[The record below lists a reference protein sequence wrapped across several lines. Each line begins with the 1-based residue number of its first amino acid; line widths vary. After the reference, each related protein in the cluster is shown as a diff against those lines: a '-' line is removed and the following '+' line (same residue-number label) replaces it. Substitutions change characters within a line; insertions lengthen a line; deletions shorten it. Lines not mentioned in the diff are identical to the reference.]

1 MKKIQNIS
9 EEGFSKG
16 IDTSSL
22 KENIDQIQK
31 PSIDLDNIR
40 QQIEEGLESVTSGDE
55 GIINN

>member
-16 IDTSSL
+16 IDISSL

-31 PSIDLDNIR
+31 TSIGLDSIK
-40 QQIEEGLESVTSGDE
+40 QQIGESVTNGDE
-55 GIINN
+55 EIINN